1 MLALSFEFWIISH
14 AIITDSI
21 LLLFT
26 IPTLL
31 SAYIGVMEGSRKH
44 LIIAYAA
51 AGFACLTKGPVGLVL
66 PGILLVLWCLSM
78 KEPKKILSL
87 FPITGILAFLVVV
100 FPGTAAC
107 MPFMEATSFPSSS
120 ACTT

>member
-21 LLLFT
+21 LLLFA

-66 PGILLVLWCLSM
+66 PGILLVLWCLS
-78 KEPKKILSL
+78 
-87 FPITGILAFLVVV
+87 
-100 FPGTAAC
+100 
-107 MPFMEATSFPSSS
+107 
-120 ACTT
+120 